1 MLSDTLTP
9 DGYRLGEDGAWV
21 NDDPY
26 VSYDA
31 NYPLKDYVD
40 KAGLQYADAVMGH
53 NKKGGPIMERRLRQD
68 GKYSLYNYFGL
79 SDDLCKALYGKDTD
93 QIGTGENAE

>member
-21 NDDPY
+21 TDDPY

-31 NYPLKDYVD
+31 NYPLKDSVD
-40 KAGLQYADAVMGH
+40 KAAVNKRQGDMGFH
-53 NKKGGPIMERRLRQD
+53 DPDIR
-68 GKYSLYNYFGL
+68 
-79 SDDLCKALYGKDTD
+79 
-93 QIGTGENAE
+93 